1 MLNTVLIR
9 FIRAPKD
16 SKLMY
21 IRVKLISYITQLSK
35 PEHKNNI
42 PRALFITLYIS

>member
-21 IRVKLISYITQLSK
+21 IRVKLI
-35 PEHKNNI
+35 
-42 PRALFITLYIS
+42 ITLRNSVNQNIKITYEELYS